1 MVTLWRKD
9 KIPYGTYFAYENMK
23 YIFPD
28 ALISINKNSPVTF
41 NTTYALTGTDN
52 NTRRKAYIII
62 ASRVVP
68 DKSEINALMNFV
80 GEGNQL
86 FISSFHMGDSLL
98 AYLRVTEV
106 MFHPPPG
113 GFEFVELHNI
123 SPTVALDLSG
133 VKFTQPER
141 YRFAPN
147 INIIRLTFS
156 KRSLISPQ
164 V

>member
-1 MVTLWRKD
+1 MMSCGTRNKILNRMVTLWRKD

-41 NTTYALTGTDN
+41 NTSYALTGTDN

-98 AYLRVTEV
+98 AYLRVKVHENYDYSSDNDS
-106 MFHPPPG
+106 
-113 GFEFVELHNI
+113 LQ
-123 SPTVALDLSG
+123 LS
-133 VKFTQPER
+133 VYNP
-141 YRFAPN
+141 
-147 INIIRLTFS
+147 LTYD
-156 KRSLISPQ
+156 SLSF
-164 V
+164 